1 MKKFMVFI
9 CGKEEPVDGSADRY
23 SVDEQKK
30 NLNLRKNNYQI
41 YDWSHSMKPFKVV
54 GTILGFVL
62 VLTIIVLSL
71 AYLFVGF

>member
-1 MKKFMVFI
+1 
-9 CGKEEPVDGSADRY
+9 
-23 SVDEQKK
+23 
-30 NLNLRKNNYQI
+30 
-41 YDWSHSMKPFKVV
+41 MKPFKVV